1 MRVFVDAQDQ
11 WQLLT
16 AVYPLFKEALPR
28 TEHLSEEQRDIQH
41 VQLHQEL
48 AEADFDKFCLA
59 LHSLLSL
66 FERLVP
72 DQVYSYGGCEVF
84 HDSCSDA
91 TDVGDLATNSWLTST
106 DCSPDVLLE
115 LARFIGFHGTRTAL
129 HYQYLSKEIQYF
141 HGEVQALFK
150 DSLSS
155 TDGNISNAALLR
167 DDETNFILSSALDHM
182 VLGALRPRTVDT
194 FGHDKFANCRFGPR
208 VSKMLHLAFDNG
220 GIWQDKVQEAI
231 DQVEVPE
238 SLPTLEE
245 LMIPKRTAVDDAAG
259 TGEFEPV
266 DEEIVELLLASSLFH
281 LNASHWLRGGLD
293 MDRVLIFGTPNNSD
307 LLKRWRPYV
316 ACSFRDTSE
325 MEDAEDEDILSF
337 GLLIME
343 MEAKRRLKPRDTDID
358 WITGLPSKDSMLK
371 RALIITQRFCSTSL
385 LFKEFPQST
394 KGSQIPSS
402 SLSQP
407 GWGSPLKWFDDSE
420 SGLHD
425 PIKTSYAR
433 EFMRSIRPFVEM
445 IRSLPDTCAAPPPWQ
460 TWRTR
465 KIRIAIIDTGIDAE
479 NDITMQTALAYG
491 SIKSYRGFA
500 GNEEDFQDVH
510 GHGTHIARLML
521 TVAPAAEL
529 YVAKIANEKT
539 LDSSALSRIAEAIK
553 WAHKTMKVDI
563 ISLSFG
569 LDSNNRNVEIDKAI
583 FNAISDDTIT
593 FAAAANNGGNRPR
606 AYPANR
612 RTGVICIQ
620 ASDGRGNDGGISPS
634 PEPRKSNFS
643 TLGISIESRW
653 KGKKVL
659 KSGTSFATPIAA
671 AIAANMLGFAR
682 YKCSLDEYEH
692 RRLHSYDS
700 IEEVLHLM
708 AEERQGYHYIM
719 PLRMWDGADDADV
732 AGKLVE
738 IARS

>member
-1 MRVFVDAQDQ
+1 M
-11 WQLLT
+11 
-16 AVYPLFKEALPR
+16 
-28 TEHLSEEQRDIQH
+28 
-41 VQLHQEL
+41 
-48 AEADFDKFCLA
+48 
-59 LHSLLSL
+59 
-66 FERLVP
+66 
-72 DQVYSYGGCEVF
+72 
-84 HDSCSDA
+84 
-91 TDVGDLATNSWLTST
+91 
-106 DCSPDVLLE
+106 
-115 LARFIGFHGTRTAL
+115 
-129 HYQYLSKEIQYF
+129 
-141 HGEVQALFK
+141 
-150 DSLSS
+150 
-155 TDGNISNAALLR
+155 
-167 DDETNFILSSALDHM
+167 
-182 VLGALRPRTVDT
+182 
-194 FGHDKFANCRFGPR
+194 
-208 VSKMLHLAFDNG
+208 
-220 GIWQDKVQEAI
+220 
-231 DQVEVPE
+231 
-238 SLPTLEE
+238 
-245 LMIPKRTAVDDAAG
+245 KRTAA
-259 TGEFEPV
+259 
-266 DEEIVELLLASSLFH
+266 IYRYILAPLH
-281 LNASHWLRGGLD
+281 Q
-293 MDRVLIFGTPNNSD
+293 
-307 LLKRWRPYV
+307 
-316 ACSFRDTSE
+316 
-325 MEDAEDEDILSF
+325 
-337 GLLIME
+337 
-343 MEAKRRLKPRDTDID
+343 
-358 WITGLPSKDSMLK
+358 
-371 RALIITQRFCSTSL
+371 IITQRFCSTSL

-491 SIKSYRGFA
+491 SIKSCRGFA

-583 FNAISDDTIT
+583 FNAISDDTII
-593 FAAAANNGGNRPR
+593 FAASANNGGNRPR

-612 RTGVICIQ
+612 RTGVICIH

-671 AIAANMLGFAR
+671 AIAANMLEFAR

-719 PLRMWDGADDADV
+719 PLRMWDGADDTDV